1 MTKDDNAY
9 VFHIPPPPVGY
20 WILPG
25 GTEAGRIKFS
35 AHSKPNLLHRLMMRW
50 LMGWKWEGA

>member
-1 MTKDDNAY
+1 MTEDDNAY
-9 VFHIPPPPVGY
+9 VFHVPPPPIGY
-20 WILPG
+20 WVLPG

-35 AHSKPNLLHRLMMRW
+35 AYSKPNLLHRLMMRW